1 MTGLAPQVPW
11 DCTSARR
18 EIPAFQQG
26 IVEKGVIEL
35 PEVGTPVEAAE
46 TASANS
52 DTKRLLLRLFSKAGP
67 AYPQIYLQISSSIS
81 LTGCKR

>member
-1 MTGLAPQVPW
+1 LAPPVLW

-18 EIPAFQQG
+18 EIPACQQG
-26 IVEKGVIEL
+26 TVEKGVIEL

-52 DTKRLLLRLFSKAGP
+52 DVKQLPFLMFWKAR
-67 AYPQIYLQISSSIS
+67 ADYPQIYPQISSSIAS
-81 LTGCKR
+81 QVRF